1 MIAAGCLSSRA
12 HPLCP
17 DKLSAAQISGDCD
30 EAAGCWL
37 LVACGR
43 RLAAPER
50 MKVPGNGNS
59 PLRRWSGR
67 RAIATARRWQNLD
80 QITYHQER
88 ALKSGSSASLIYSDP
103 SIGKLRRLKPLK
115 Y

>member
-1 MIAAGCLSSRA
+1 MIAAGCLRSRA

-59 PLRRWSGR
+59 PLRRWLGR
-67 RAIATARRWQNLD
+67 RAIATARRGQNLG
-80 QITYHQER
+80 ITTRHNGES
-88 ALKSGSSASLIYSDP
+88 LGSA
-103 SIGKLRRLKPLK
+103 
-115 Y
+115 